1 MLAKLTVREYMT
13 PNPVVFKPET
23 DIFEAIRKLMAHKIT
38 GAPVVDGQGRILGLF
53 SELDCMKVVA
63 RAAYFEEMPGSVQ
76 DSMTTDLEEVV
87 GNTSIVELADIFARS
102 SLRQLPVIDD
112 GKLVGVISRV
122 DVLKA
127 LVTNW

>member
-1 MLAKLTVREYMT
+1 
-13 PNPVVFKPET
+13 
-23 DIFEAIRKLMAHKIT
+23 
-38 GAPVVDGQGRILGLF
+38 
-53 SELDCMKVVA
+53 VA

-76 DSMTTDLEEVV
+76 DSMTTDLEEVA

>member
-76 DSMTTDLEEVV
+76 DSMTTDLEEVA